1 MRREEEESWDIQVLW
16 YVVFFVCSVWGRS
29 WCLDRDYCYNSFRF
43 LFSALLTC
51 ISCGS
56 SSSKGW
62 QSLMCSA
69 FTACS
74 SLTAITSL
82 IGWGIACHWSG
93 HGGLHNLII
102 LVHWQAILK
111 MSYGRCCDH
120 KSVPLQ
126 SSIIPIPSAP
136 ARLFPPSQ
144 RYEPLEKYPNS
155 PIPQVFPYFQFP
167 LLFGNKR
174 SWVHRV
180 NLESLSLHS
189 SLDFILCRL

>member
-1 MRREEEESWDIQVLW
+1 
-16 YVVFFVCSVWGRS
+16 
-29 WCLDRDYCYNSFRF
+29 
-43 LFSALLTC
+43 
-51 ISCGS
+51 
-56 SSSKGW
+56 
-62 QSLMCSA
+62 MCS
-69 FTACS
+69 ACS

-82 IGWGIACHWSG
+82 IGRGTACRWSG

-120 KSVPLQ
+120 KRFLLQ
-126 SSIIPIPSAP
+126 SSVIPIPSAP

-155 PIPQVFPYFQFP
+155 PIPKVFPYSQFP

-174 SWVHRV
+174 SWLHRV

-189 SLDFILCRL
+189 SLDFICADSRAESTVVLREMYQQSEESALPSGRSRRRGVRPSGAKGDNHWECEP